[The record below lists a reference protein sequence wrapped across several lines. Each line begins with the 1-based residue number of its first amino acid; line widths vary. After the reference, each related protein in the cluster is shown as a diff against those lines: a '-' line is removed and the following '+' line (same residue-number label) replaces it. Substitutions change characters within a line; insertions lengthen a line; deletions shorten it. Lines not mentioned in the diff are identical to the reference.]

1 MKQQALLEA
10 DARWSARLRI
20 AEKPG
25 RLRTFAAILAH
36 SGDSW
41 FWLLGLALTWWWGNA
56 VWKVL
61 ALRYIGA
68 IFALAFVVMAIKF
81 SVRRRRPEGDWGTI
95 YRATD
100 PHSFPS
106 GHAARAALL
115 AILTMAWGPLWL
127 AAVLLVWALLLS
139 LARVSMGVHYLSD
152 VVVGA
157 ALGIIAAALAI
168 LIFP

>member
-1 MKQQALLEA
+1 VKQQALLEA

-20 AEKPG
+20 AERPG
-25 RLRTFAAILAH
+25 RLRKLAVILAH

-56 VWKVL
+56 TWKSL

-68 IFALAFVVMAIKF
+68 IFVLAFVVMAIKF

-127 AAVLLVWALLLS
+127 AALLLVWAPLVS

-157 ALGIIAAALAI
+157 ALGIAAGALGI